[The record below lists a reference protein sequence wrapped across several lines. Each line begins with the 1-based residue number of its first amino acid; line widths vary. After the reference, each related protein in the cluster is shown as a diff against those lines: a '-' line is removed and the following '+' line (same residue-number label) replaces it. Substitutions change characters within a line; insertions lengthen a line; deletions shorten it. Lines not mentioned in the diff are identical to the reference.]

1 MMKMQKA
8 AKIISVF
15 IAILMISYL
24 ALHNTTMLS
33 LLSKYDLKYDACIE
47 EVCFTLNDGW
57 LVLYNSDSLY
67 GIIISKLYGNNNKS
81 MSLVKMQ
88 GTEVIEK
95 AIYSKPYKKI
105 DLSKY
110 ERRKIFN
117 WGTVTVLSSETS
129 SSGKESIIMY
139 LDGYDI
145 FITST
150 TENVPYDIR

>member
-1 MMKMQKA
+1 
-8 AKIISVF
+8 
-15 IAILMISYL
+15 MISYF

-33 LLSKYDLKYDACIE
+33 LLNKVNLKYDACID

-88 GTEVIEK
+88 GTDVIEK
-95 AIYSKPYKKI
+95 AIYSKSYKKI

-110 ERRKIFN
+110 EKRKNFN
-117 WGTVTVLSSETS
+117 WGTVTVLSSETT
-129 SSGKESIIMY
+129 SSGEETIIMY
-139 LDGYDI
+139 LDSYDI

-150 TENVPYDIR
+150 TENILFDIR